1 MNTERRVSFEEDA
14 KIHDGLVS
22 VSFEEN
28 DTLVSFEEL
37 SDSVEVLPD
46 HIIVQKNCLRKF
58 HDKLSSCQVISL
70 VILIFLIVFVIIF
83 SFVSHLTGTNASLIG
98 LREYHRHH
106 TCDEEKFGCCKI
118 YLECTTKNTYLDY
131 KDITLSH
138 YRVLPRS
145 RDHSNCPSLEYLVQ
159 EYNEHYGVND
169 DDDCG
174 GHGCCENSYDI
185 GCDKTIRETFK
196 TGNNEDT
203 IISLRNNTRNIEI
216 KIAKVNKEG
225 TNCMNHNALL
235 GDIIYSYESLYPDKS
250 GSTDIITVILII
262 VSFWLLVVCVFG
274 GK

>member
-1 MNTERRVSFEEDA
+1 MERFSSSEDDA
-14 KIHDGLVS
+14 LV
-22 VSFEEN
+22 N
-28 DTLVSFEEL
+28 LD
-37 SDSVEVLPD
+37 VEPKKNRLREFFVREPCLARGIV
-46 HIIVQKNCLRKF
+46 IIV
-58 HDKLSSCQVISL
+58 
-70 VILIFLIVFVIIF
+70 FLIVFIIILSVTS
-83 SFVSHLTGTNASLIG
+83 SFTGTNASLIMI
-98 LREYHRHH
+98 RDSHHHR

-118 YLECTTKNTYLDY
+118 YLQCTDKHTYLDY
-131 KDITLSH
+131 KDITLDH

-203 IISLRNNTRNIEI
+203 ISALRNNSKIMEI

-225 TNCMNHNALL
+225 TNCMNHNSRLY
-235 GDIIYSYESLYPDKS
+235 DVIHSYDTLYPDKS

-262 VSFWLLVVCVFG
+262 VSFWLLVVCICG